1 MSYLRCAALQQA
13 PLTSCHRYRHNVAL
27 DKQLHRMLMTTVLP
41 AAASHSRP
49 IDKRNAL
56 SGRLLEIAAMADL
69 GAGSSKIAAETQ
81 QVNFP
86 SKVKMGINKA
96 KAEREERARA
106 TAEAAGSWVKG
117 LGGLA
122 DSGGKGG
129 KTAAQRKRDEKRLER
144 KDRDRGLAM
153 GIGKFQ
159 GGMLRLNKAEIA
171 RGNQERSGGGASS
184 KGKKGKGKK
193 R

>member
-1 MSYLRCAALQQA
+1 
-13 PLTSCHRYRHNVAL
+13 
-27 DKQLHRMLMTTVLP
+27 MTTVLP
-41 AAASHSRP
+41 SAASHSRP

-56 SGRLLEIAAMADL
+56 SGRLLEIASMADL

-86 SKVKMGINKA
+86 GKMKMGINKA
-96 KAEREERARA
+96 KMDREEKARA

-117 LGGLA
+117 LGGLGDA
-122 DSGGKGG
+122 GGGKGA

-171 RGNQERSGGGASS
+171 RGNEERSSSRGGSS
-184 KGKKGKGKK
+184 SRGKGGSRGKGKK